1 MVDNDLESLRSL
13 RALVLSG
20 DEERIRNMDWEIN
33 SCPYEGATI
42 RALIINTYEQSM
54 ANDGRLTA
62 PLRKVSADT
71 FAEHMG
77 RCERAF
83 KRIQVKRLIGT
94 MW

>member
-1 MVDNDLESLRSL
+1 
-13 RALVLSG
+13 
-20 DEERIRNMDWEIN
+20 MDWEIN